1 MGLMTAQSSLH
12 RIGQAFKPKPKA
24 DQIKEMAGKLD
35 IDVTPELLRMD
46 DNEAITNA
54 LVEIATK
61 AGKSEDEIANAL
73 A

>member
-12 RIGQAFKPKPKA
+12 RIGMAFKPKPKS
-24 DQIKEMAGKLD
+24 DQIREMAGKLD
-35 IDVTPELLRMD
+35 IEVTPDLLKMD

-61 AGKSEDEIANAL
+61 AGKSEDEIAAAL
-73 A
+73 G